1 MSYYLT
7 LHENMKRARLNANL
21 TQAQVAEKV
30 GITAR
35 QYQRYESGASAPYIY
50 DLPKI
55 CEALGVSYEWLFG
68 DSWEKLPSISIPSPS
83 PVPEVQKLFDKLDET
98 EQAAVIQMMKTL
110 IKGKKDD

>member
-1 MSYYLT
+1 MSYYFT
-7 LHENMKRARLNANL
+7 LHQNMKRARLKANL

-55 CEALGVSYEWLFG
+55 CEALLTVMT
-68 DSWEKLPSISIPSPS
+68 LPHHLSI
-83 PVPEVQKLFDKLDET
+83 EDKP
-98 EQAAVIQMMKTL
+98 
-110 IKGKKDD
+110 